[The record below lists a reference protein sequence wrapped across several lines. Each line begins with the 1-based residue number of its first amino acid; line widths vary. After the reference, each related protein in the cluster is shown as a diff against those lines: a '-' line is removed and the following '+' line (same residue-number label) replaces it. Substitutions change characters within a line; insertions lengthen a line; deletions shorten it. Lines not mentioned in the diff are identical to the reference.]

1 MKRFAFLGGA
11 AGLGLGLIA
20 LLAAQRSQAADHL
33 DSPAVAMPSPNADIN
48 DVFTWMD
55 GSNINLAMSV
65 SPGDVETRTFGPDVQ
80 YVFHVHSKAQI
91 GVGTPGVGTE
101 TRVLCTFASSTSAQ
115 CWVLEGST
123 VKDYVS
129 GDPSDPAGITSQSGK
144 VRLFAGRRSD
154 PFFFNLQGFRAAIT
168 ALTNRFGQNPQIQLD
183 AAGCPTNL
191 SNNEAAT
198 IMGLLDDP
206 IAGQPPCAATGK
218 DCFANLNVKIILV
231 QLDKSLVNNGQNTAV
246 GVWAS
251 THAAP

>member
-1 MKRFAFLGGA
+1 LKKIAFLGGA
-11 AGLGLGLIA
+11 VGLGLVA

-33 DSPAVAMPSPNADIN
+33 DSPSVSMPSPNADIN

-55 GSNINLAMSV
+55 GPNLNLAMSV
-65 SPGDVETRTFGPDVQ
+65 SPADVETRTFGPDVQ
-80 YVFHVHSKAQI
+80 YVFHVHSKPQL
-91 GVGTPGVGTE
+91 GVGVQGVGSE
-101 TRVLCTFASSTSAQ
+101 TRVICTFASNTSAQ
-115 CWVLEGST
+115 CWVVEGT
-123 VKDYVS
+123 TIKDYVT
-129 GDPSDPAGITSQSGK
+129 GDPSSTAGITSPSGK
-144 VRLFAGRRSD
+144 VHLFAGRRSD
-154 PFFFNLQGFRAAIT
+154 PFFFNLQGFRAAIA
-168 ALTNRFGQNPQIQLD
+168 ALTTRFGQNPQIQYD

-191 SNNEAAT
+191 SNNETAAVA
-198 IMGLLDDP
+198 GLLDDQ